1 MRFVTCSKQ
10 KLAIVCV
17 YRSPSVPMSI
27 GLDDLG
33 QLLMLVSRHV
43 VLADDL
49 KINMLSNCAA
59 TTKYRDLLNDFN
71 LVQHI
76 TGPSRVTESSSTL
89 IDHIVSTS
97 IASMLNVKQAL
108 GLSDHRVR
116 IADIDIIMQRPP
128 VAFRW
133 LCPFRRCC
141 SNDVRGC
148 LSCTP

>member
-59 TTKYRDLLNDFN
+59 TTNYR
-71 LVQHI
+71 
-76 TGPSRVTESSSTL
+76 
-89 IDHIVSTS
+89 
-97 IASMLNVKQAL
+97 
-108 GLSDHRVR
+108 
-116 IADIDIIMQRPP
+116 
-128 VAFRW
+128 
-133 LCPFRRCC
+133 
-141 SNDVRGC
+141 
-148 LSCTP
+148 